1 MYQRLI
7 EFKYSE
13 SDSIFLFG
21 ARQTGK
27 TTALTAKF
35 GGAVFYDLLDSN
47 TLTRLQRNPSILREE
62 LDS

>member
-7 EFKYSE
+7 EFKYCE
-13 SDSIFLFG
+13 TDSIFLFG

-35 GGAVFYDLLDSN
+35 DGAVFYGLA
-47 TLTRLQRNPSILREE
+47 
-62 LDS
+62 